1 MPSLARRQH
10 YDTMHRMNIRPSAEI
25 RPPEQRPLGSAG
37 LHCSALGLGCMGM
50 SHIYGRAE
58 DAESIATLQLALDL
72 GINLFDTADVYGFNA
87 NERLLGEAFA
97 NTPRDSLTLASKFG
111 MRRDSDGTLQGIDG
125 SPAYATEACEQSLKR
140 LGTDYLDLY
149 YLHRVDPQVPL
160 EESIG
165 GMARLV
171 EQGKVRYLG
180 LCEVAPEQ
188 IRAAHAEHP
197 LTAVQSEYSL
207 WSREPQAHVLPVLRA
222 LGIGFVAYSPLG
234 RGMLSGAIGSEED
247 LGERDYRRTFPR
259 YQGDNLAHNAAMVQ
273 TLRVIAARLDIT
285 VAQLSLAWLLAQ
297 ASEEQSIV
305 PIPGT
310 KRRTHLKDNATS
322 CMVSLSKDDIKEI
335 SDAYDASAVKGERY
349 RASAMKR
356 VSR

>member
-1 MPSLARRQH
+1 MAH
-10 YDTMHRMNIRPSAEI
+10 MNTRASNPIQ
-25 RPPEQRPLGSAG
+25 PPEQRPLGSAG
-37 LHCSALGLGCMGM
+37 LRCSALGLGCMSM
-50 SHIYGRAE
+50 SHIYGPAE

-97 NTPRDSLTLASKFG
+97 GIPRISLSLASKFG

-125 SPAYATEACEQSLKR
+125 SPAYAQEACEASLKR

-180 LCEVAPEQ
+180 LCEVGPEQ

-197 LTAVQSEYSL
+197 LSAVQSEYSL
-207 WSREPQAHVLPVLRA
+207 WSREPEEQVLPVLRE

-234 RGMLSGAIGSEED
+234 RGMLSGAIASAQD

-259 YQGDNLAHNAAMVQ
+259 YQGENLEHNAAMVQ
-273 TLRVIAARLDIT
+273 ALRAIAARLDIS

-297 ASEEQSIV
+297 ASEAQPIV

-322 CMVSLSKDDIKEI
+322 TMVSLSKDDIEEI
-335 SDAYDASAVKGERY
+335 SNAYDASQVKGERY

-356 VSR
+356 VSG